1 MTFLKLSKTTA
12 LISSFFILLAT
23 TLFLTT
29 SITNAQSA
37 DGAERAAASCTAN
50 GGTWDGTRGTCTPNG
65 SCLSSSFLGLPT
77 WYKYLDSEI
86 DSTGKCTPV
95 LSGSDTEGRVNSALP
110 IGLAVLEAMLRLAGM
125 VAVVMIFVAGFKFI
139 TSDGSPDKAAGA
151 RKTVINAIIGLAI
164 VVLSTGLVTFIG
176 SRLS

>member
-1 MTFLKLSKTTA
+1 MKLTKLVPLFAIFIVTVFIA
-12 LISSFFILLAT
+12 PILIVSVASAQQT
-23 TLFLTT
+23 NGCTL
-29 SITNAQSA
+29 
-37 DGAERAAASCTAN
+37 
-50 GGTWDGTRGTCTPNG
+50 PN
-65 SCLSSSFLGLPT
+65 SFLGLPT
-77 WYKYLDSEI
+77 WYKYLETEI
-86 DSTGKCTPV
+86 DESGRCSPV
-95 LSGSDTEGRVNSALP
+95 LSGSSDSENPQDQVTQSKVNSALP

-125 VAVVMIFVAGFKFI
+125 VAVVMIFFAGFKFI